1 MTATLRLTSPP
12 EMGPGGRH
20 LVLDCLHGTTYLDQL
35 VPPRGSRVIL
45 SERAMI
51 AMAVEKQ
58 WQVEPHP
65 HHPVHRGPAGKAA
78 GRRGGGGGD
87 QPQPGPTLRPP
98 EVPVH
103 RP

>member
-51 AMAVEKQ
+51 ALAVEKH
-58 WQVEPHP
+58 EAEEGCGCA
-65 HHPVHRGPAGKAA
+65 RDLT
-78 GRRGGGGGD
+78 GGQSADSLKVSARADSASVTGS
-87 QPQPGPTLRPP
+87 
-98 EVPVH
+98 
-103 RP
+103 